1 MTALWLAECAT
12 KAEVALRYVIY
23 WMFGMFSI
31 SLFVSVFFYEL
42 GKRDEKGG
50 KG

>member
-1 MTALWLAECAT
+1 MIALWLDECAT
-12 KAEVALRYVIY
+12 KEELRYVIY
-23 WMFGMFSI
+23 WMFGMFGI

-42 GKRDEKGG
+42 GKRDEKGS